1 MRFFSC
7 EKNNG
12 LSFVNRPGKY
22 RYAFHSIECKFP
34 TNAKMAEFIWPS
46 SLIGDIIFIVKKSPL
61 RLLRSP
67 PIAGKKRQAKIS
79 LMSADM

>member
-22 RYAFHSIECKFP
+22 RYAFHSIECTLP
-34 TNAKMAEFIWPS
+34 TNAKMAEFIWP
-46 SLIGDIIFIVKKSPL
+46 
-61 RLLRSP
+61 
-67 PIAGKKRQAKIS
+67 
-79 LMSADM
+79 